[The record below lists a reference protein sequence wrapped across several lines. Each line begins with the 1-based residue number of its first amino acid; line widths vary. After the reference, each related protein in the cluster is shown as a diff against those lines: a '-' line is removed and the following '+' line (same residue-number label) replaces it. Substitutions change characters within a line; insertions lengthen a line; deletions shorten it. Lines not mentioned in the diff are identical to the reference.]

1 MKGINIRNLYE
12 SLSYNGELEFEYNNN
27 LYDVKPN
34 VIDEERYLTIWK
46 SISDKEG
53 ICMVKEKISSK
64 QGIEKDV
71 IDKVLNT
78 KCFDDKSFLEIY
90 DDIEIILWA

>member
-27 LYDVKPN
+27 LYDVQPN
-34 VIDEERYLTIWK
+34 VIDDERYLTIWK
-46 SISDKEG
+46 SISNKEG

-90 DDIEIILWA
+90 ADIEIILWA